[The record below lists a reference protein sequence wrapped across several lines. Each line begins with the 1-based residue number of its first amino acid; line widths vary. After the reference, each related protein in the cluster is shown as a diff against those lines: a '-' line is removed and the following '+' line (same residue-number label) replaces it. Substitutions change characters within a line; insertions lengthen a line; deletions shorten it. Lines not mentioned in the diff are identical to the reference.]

1 MNTITRKIQI
11 HLNEEENRNEH
22 YADIYRWQRICVK
35 AANMISTAHY
45 VQEGIK
51 DLFYLE
57 DGTKKKLGDI
67 KKDED
72 GILTMSSANTTYQL
86 LSRSFKGDC
95 PMNMLSGLNNII
107 QKTFKKENLDVKNGK
122 KSLRTYR
129 NNIPMPLPRQAI
141 TNLSQQ
147 ENGNFTFKAFGK
159 NFVTAF
165 GRDASGNRL
174 IMERASIGRYKLCDS
189 SIQLD
194 GKKMFILA
202 VFQFESEV
210 IELIKEKV
218 MIAELGVAVP
228 IICSTNEK
236 TFKIGNFEE
245 YLYRRLRIQ
254 ETRKQ
259 LQMHLKY
266 AKGGKGRKNKLSKL
280 NDLEKAEYNYVR
292 TRMHVYSRELINL
305 CIKNKCSKLVLTNE
319 KPSQESEPL
328 LFRNWG
334 YSGLK
339 ELIEYKAK
347 QFGITVEEIKPEINK
362 NETQNELLELV

>member
-11 HLNEEENRNEH
+11 HLNEDENRKEH

-35 AANMISTAHY
+35 AANMIATAHY
-45 VQEGIK
+45 VQDSIK

-86 LSRSFKGDC
+86 LSRNFKGDC
-95 PMNMLSGLNNII
+95 PMIMLSGLNNIV

-129 NNIPMPLPRQAI
+129 DNIPMPLPSQSI

-147 ENGNFTFKAFGK
+147 ENGNFKFKAFGK

-174 IMERASIGRYKLCDS
+174 IMERALIGRYKLCDS
-189 SIQLD
+189 AIQLD
-194 GKKMFILA
+194 GTKMFLLA
-202 VFQFESEV
+202 VFQFESEKV
-210 IELIKEKV
+210 ELIEDKV
-218 MIAELGVAVP
+218 MIAELGIAVP
-228 IICSTNEK
+228 IVCSTTTK
-236 TFKIGNFEE
+236 VFKIGNSEE
-245 YLYRRLRIQ
+245 YLYRSLRIQ
-254 ETRKQ
+254 STRKQ

-266 AKGGKGRKNKLSKL
+266 AKGGKGRSKKLSKL
-280 NDLEKAEYNYVR
+280 NDLEKVEVNYVR
-292 TRMHVYSRELINL
+292 NRMHNYSRELINL
-305 CIKNKCSKLVLTNE
+305 CIKNKCGKLVLMNE
-319 KPSQESEPL
+319 KPNQDEEPL

-339 ELIEYKAK
+339 EFIEYKAK
-347 QFGITVEEIKPEINK
+347 SVGIVVEEVKPDKDKNK
-362 NETQNELLELV
+362 VQNELLELV